1 MLSASAS
8 IALGRMTK
16 LLHVLL
22 MGAVLVVDGRIT
34 EQVDGS

>member
-8 IALGRMTK
+8 IALGRTTE